1 MLFNT
6 IFDMILNIYFYCK
19 VKKIMN
25 IMSVADIIVVDNE
38 IVEFRVF
45 FLKL

>member
-1 MLFNT
+1 MLFNN
-6 IFDMILNIYFYCK
+6 IFYRILNVYFYCK
-19 VKKIMN
+19 NKKIMN
-25 IMSVADIIVVDNE
+25 IISVADIIVIDYE